1 MNIQQLDKEL
11 KKIAVPPR
19 VYSLTGRQDERLC
32 IEPQG
37 DRWVVFF
44 VERGKE
50 RVLKQF
56 LSESDACDFMLEELR
71 FEV

>member
-1 MNIQQLDKEL
+1 MNIQQLGEEL
-11 KKIAVPPR
+11 KKNAVPSR

-32 IEPQG
+32 IERRG
-37 DRWVVFF
+37 DMWVVFF

-56 LSESDACDFMLEELR
+56 SSEPAACDFMLEELR